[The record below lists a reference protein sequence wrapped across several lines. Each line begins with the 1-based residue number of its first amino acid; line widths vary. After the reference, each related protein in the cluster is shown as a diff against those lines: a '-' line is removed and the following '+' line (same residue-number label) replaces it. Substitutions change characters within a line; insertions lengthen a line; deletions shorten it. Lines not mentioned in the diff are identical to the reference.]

1 MCVVKS
7 IDSLLSFEI
16 GSLRVVLK
24 WSMTLSS
31 SIKLVVN
38 SVAGNDCISVI
49 CEELELGYMYYMDT
63 YWDDMPK
70 RLKLLGTEKL
80 RPAHTVQV
88 SSTLSPRYCQ
98 VGGLVIISKR

>member
-1 MCVVKS
+1 M
-7 IDSLLSFEI
+7 
-16 GSLRVVLK
+16 K

-31 SIKLVVN
+31 SRKLVAN

-49 CEELELGYMYYMDT
+49 REELELGYMCYMDT
-63 YWDDMPK
+63 YWDDTPK
-70 RLKLLGTEKL
+70 RLKLLGTEKW
-80 RPAHTVQV
+80 RPVHVVQV